1 MGNSYSVVY
10 VWQSDY
16 PWDVRT
22 EKTCRA
28 LADAGVR
35 VHLAARNRRWEAERE
50 ALPEAAVSRLPSWR
64 WAGRRLDAAL
74 QLPAFFNPRW
84 IRLLARLVREE
95 QPQVVIVRDIPL
107 CPTALWVGRRFGVPV
122 VLDMAENYPAQT
134 RNLWDTNRQKPWDVV
149 VRNPR
154 WVAAVER

>member
-1 MGNSYSVVY
+1 MFHPPAACLPRAACARMLVCILQLVPAEPLGRTTGQSMGNNYSVVY

-50 ALPEAAVSRLPSWR
+50 ALPEAAVSRLAPWR
-64 WAGRRLDAAL
+64 
-74 QLPAFFNPRW
+74 
-84 IRLLARLVREE
+84 
-95 QPQVVIVRDIPL
+95 
-107 CPTALWVGRRFGVPV
+107 
-122 VLDMAENYPAQT
+122 
-134 RNLWDTNRQKPWDVV
+134 
-149 VRNPR
+149 
-154 WVAAVER
+154 

>member
-1 MGNSYSVVY
+1 MFHPPAACLQRAARGPTVVCILQPVRAEPLGRTTRQSMGNSYSVVY

-22 EKTCRA
+22 EKICRA

-107 CPTALWVGRRFGVPV
+107 CPTALWVGRRFGV
-122 VLDMAENYPAQT
+122 
-134 RNLWDTNRQKPWDVV
+134 
-149 VRNPR
+149 
-154 WVAAVER
+154 